1 MNNKVLFWACCML
14 LLCISGCSKDSIPE
28 NVMPVLTTGDVV
40 ENGCTVA
47 IVSGRIT
54 VPSGSEV
61 QSCGFLYSIIAS
73 LPEEE
78 SNKME
83 CTLQGVSDTYT
94 AILTNLTPNTTYY
107 YCLYAYS
114 GYTKVLGDV
123 KSFTTLPSSLPVFDR
138 ISISNK
144 SENGFAAFTS
154 ILDDGG
160 SIITSKGFCW
170 KEATTYTEVPTIDD
184 NTKVLDKSSAFIAH
198 IDNLDTNK
206 LYAVCAYAQNAAG
219 IGYSETV
226 YVSLRDDNPILSV
239 CEVIGVTETEVTFQA
254 NIVTNAERI
263 SEKGICYSKER
274 PKPTMADNIK
284 KDDSEGST
292 INVNLKQQAD
302 GTQYYIRAYC
312 KKEGEIFYGDVLSY
326 VFGDKEVG
334 IYTLED
340 LVAFRDDYNATKNM
354 GKWAAREQV
363 TLYADIDMESID
375 NWIPIKDFNMK
386 FEGNGHKLLNFKI
399 TDYYPVKNHIGGI
412 GLFSNLQGNAVIQNL
427 HIGEGSYISLGQTD
441 LSDGGLYIGSVCGV
455 TRTGTDC
462 YITISNCTSMAS
474 VSVASDG
481 RHGVYVGG
489 IVGYGGHLVK
499 NCTNYGHISVSAE
512 GYALV
517 GGISGAYADVI
528 ENCNNLGNIEAV
540 SKTAYVGGI
549 AGSNVKIVSYCTNTG
564 GIGRGYDCLYAGGIM
579 GKMERYDIYSENVSI
594 HHSTNIGT
602 VNGGSQCEGLGGIC
616 GSISGGVIDHNINQ
630 GNILNGKMHVGGI
643 IGESSDNNSK
653 TQITYSTNEGEI
665 RSSATN
671 IGSIWGHSGY
681 YNYFENNTNS
691 GVVNGNAGNNTPQIG
706 KDNRFPR
713 LGSTVV
719 ENVTSTSVV
728 ISSTIIDIGGA
739 PITEKGFCYSEDKKE
754 PNRHYDSVVKDITTD
769 GVNIR
774 ATIEGLDSGTK
785 YYIRSYAVN
794 GNWRAF
800 MHSGYDSALGEVKS
814 FTTLLPQ

>member
-14 LLCISGCSKDSIPE
+14 LLCIFGCSKDSIPE

-40 ENGCTVA
+40 ENGCTVT

-61 QSCGFLYSIIAS
+61 QSCGFLYSTIAS

-78 SNKME
+78 STRIE

-94 AILTNLTPNTTYY
+94 AILTDLTPNTTYY

-123 KSFTTLPSSLPVFDR
+123 KSFTTLPSSLPIFDR

-144 SENGFAAFTS
+144 SENGFAALTS

-170 KEATTYTEVPTIDD
+170 KEATAYTEVPTIDD

-274 PKPTMADNIK
+274 PKPTIADKIK

-375 NWIPIKDFNMK
+375 NWIPIKDFSMK
-386 FEGNGHKLLNFKI
+386 FEGNGHKLMNFKI
-399 TDYYPVKNHIGGI
+399 TSYPEESRDNYHGI
-412 GLFSNLQGNAVIQNL
+412 GFFSTLQGNAVVQNF
-427 HIGEGSYISLGQTD
+427 HIGEGSYISLDQTD
-441 LSDGGLYIGSVCGV
+441 LPGRSYYIGSIIGRGWGEHV
-455 TRTGTDC
+455 
-462 YITISNCTSMAS
+462 TISNCTSKAAIS
-474 VSVASDG
+474 VSCDG
-481 RHGVYVGG
+481 DGFSVGG
-489 IVGYGGHLVK
+489 IVGE
-499 NCTNYGHISVSAE
+499 SAE
-512 GYALV
+512 LIKECTYFGKISASSEGYIWA
-517 GGISGAYADVI
+517 GGIVGTEADVI
-528 ENCNNLGNIEAV
+528 ENCNNSGNIEAI
-540 SKTAYVGGI
+540 SKNAYVGGI
-549 AGSNVKIVSYCTNTG
+549 AGYANTIRYCTNTG
-564 GIGRGYDCLYAGGIM
+564 AIGRGYDCLYAGGIV
-579 GKMERYDIYSENVSI
+579 GSLKNYDFIRENVGV

-616 GSISGGVIDHNINQ
+616 GFISGGVIDHNINQ

-643 IGESSDNNSK
+643 IGESSDNSSK
-653 TQITYSTNEGEI
+653 TQITYNTNEGEI
-665 RSSATN
+665 RSSATD

-691 GVVNGNAGNNTPQIG
+691 GAVNGNAGNNTPQIG

-719 ENVTSTSVV
+719 ENVTSTSVI

-769 GVNIR
+769 GVNIS

-794 GNWRAF
+794 ENWRAF

>member
-1 MNNKVLFWACCML
+1 MNNKVLFWVCCML

-40 ENGCTVA
+40 ENGCTA
-47 IVSGRIT
+47 TIVSGQII

-61 QSCGFLYSIIAS
+61 QSCGFLYSTIAS

-78 SNKME
+78 STMIE
-83 CTLQGVSDTYT
+83 CTLQGISDTYT
-94 AILTNLTPNTTYY
+94 VILTDLTPNTTYY

-123 KSFTTLPSSLPVFDR
+123 KSFTTLPSSLPIFDR

-144 SENGFAAFTS
+144 SENSFAALTS

-198 IDNLDTNK
+198 IDKLDTNK

-239 CEVIGVTETEVTFQA
+239 CEVIGVSETEVTFQA

-263 SEKGICYSKER
+263 SEKGICYSNER
-274 PKPTMADNIK
+274 AKPTIADKIK
-284 KDDSEGST
+284 KDDSEGAT

-312 KKEGEIFYGDVLSY
+312 KKEGEIFYGDVLPY

-340 LVAFRDDYNATKNM
+340 LIAFRDDYNATKNL

-375 NWIPIKDFNMK
+375 NWVPIKDFSMK
-386 FEGNGHKLLNFKI
+386 FEGNGHKLMNFKI
-399 TDYYPVKNHIGGI
+399 TTYPEESRDYYHGI
-412 GLFSNLQGNAVIQNL
+412 GFFSTLQGNAVVQNL
-427 HIGEGSYISLGQTD
+427 HIGEGSYISLDQTD
-441 LSDGGLYIGSVCGV
+441 LPGRSYYIGSIIGRGWGEHV
-455 TRTGTDC
+455 
-462 YITISNCTSMAS
+462 TISNCTSKASIS
-474 VSVASDG
+474 VSCDG
-481 RHGVYVGG
+481 DGFSVGG
-489 IVGYGGHLVK
+489 IVGEGAELIKECAYSGS
-499 NCTNYGHISVSAE
+499 ISASSE
-512 GYALV
+512 GYIFA
-517 GGISGAYADVI
+517 GGIVGEEADVI
-528 ENCNNLGNIEAV
+528 ENCNNSGNIEAI

-549 AGSNVKIVSYCTNTG
+549 AGREVKTVSYCTNIG
-564 GIGRGYDCLYAGGIM
+564 AIGRGYDCLYAGGIV
-579 GKMERYDIYSENVSI
+579 GHIFASNGAAELFVRHCINK
-594 HHSTNIGT
+594 GT

-616 GSISGGVIDHNINQ
+616 GYMDNCAVDHNINQ
-630 GNILNGKMHVGGI
+630 GDILNGKMNVGGI
-643 IGESSDNNSK
+643 VGDTDLGLVWPS
-653 TQITYSTNEGEI
+653 QIIYNVNEGEI

-691 GVVNGNAGNNTPQIG
+691 GAVNGNAGNNTPQIG

-713 LGSTVV
+713 LGSTVI
-719 ENVTSTSVV
+719 ENVTSTSVI

-754 PNRHYDSVVKDITTD
+754 PNRHYDSVVKDVTTD
-769 GVNIR
+769 GVSIR

-794 GNWRAF
+794 GNWRAS
-800 MHSGYDSALGEVKS
+800 MHSGYDSALGEVMP

>member
-1 MNNKVLFWACCML
+1 MNNKVLFWVCCML

-40 ENGCTVA
+40 ENGCTA
-47 IVSGRIT
+47 TIVSGQII

-61 QSCGFLYSIIAS
+61 QSCGFLYSTIAS

-78 SNKME
+78 STMIE
-83 CTLQGVSDTYT
+83 CTLQGISDTYT
-94 AILTNLTPNTTYY
+94 VILTDLTPNTTYY

-123 KSFTTLPSSLPVFDR
+123 KSFTTLPSSLPIFDR

-144 SENGFAAFTS
+144 SENSFAALTS

-198 IDNLDTNK
+198 IDKLDTNK

-239 CEVIGVTETEVTFQA
+239 CEVIGVSETEVTFQA

-263 SEKGICYSKER
+263 SEKGICYSNER
-274 PKPTMADNIK
+274 AKPTIADKIK
-284 KDDSEGST
+284 KDDSEGAT

-312 KKEGEIFYGDVLSY
+312 KKEGEIFYGDVLPY

-340 LVAFRDDYNATKNM
+340 LIAFRDDYNATKNL

-375 NWIPIKDFNMK
+375 NWVPIKDFSMK
-386 FEGNGHKLLNFKI
+386 FEGNGHKLMNFKI
-399 TDYYPVKNHIGGI
+399 TDYPVKASDYHHGI
-412 GLFSNLQGNAVIQNL
+412 GFFSNLEGNAIVRNL
-427 HIGEGSYISLGQTD
+427 HIGEGSYISLDQTD
-441 LSDGGLYIGSVCGV
+441 LSNGGLFIGSICGV
-455 TRTGTDC
+455 PRDGTDC

-481 RHGVYVGG
+481 RDGVDVGG
-489 IVGYGGHLVK
+489 IVGYGGHLIK
-499 NCTNYGHISVSAE
+499 DCTNHGHISVSAE
-512 GYALV
+512 GHASV
-517 GGISGAYADVI
+517 GGICGTSETYTGTI
-528 ENCNNLGNIEAV
+528 ENCHNLGNIEAI
-540 SKTAYVGGI
+540 SKTANVGGI
-549 AGSNVKIVSYCTNTG
+549 AGYANIITYCTNTG
-564 GIGRGYDCLYAGGIM
+564 AVGRGYDCLYAGGIVGSM
-579 GKMERYDIYSENVSI
+579 VHYDDLYHEDVSV

-616 GSISGGVIDHNINQ
+616 GSMSGGVIDYNINQ

-643 IGESSDNNSK
+643 IGKSSDDRYK
-653 TQITYSTNEGEI
+653 TQITYNTNEGEI

-691 GVVNGNAGNNTPQIG
+691 GIVNGNAGNNTPQIG
-706 KDNRFPR
+706 KDNRYPR

-719 ENVTSTSVV
+719 ENVTSTSVI

-739 PITEKGFCYSEDKKE
+739 PITEKGFCYSEDEKE
-754 PNRHYDSVVKDITTD
+754 PNRYHDSVVKDIKTD
-769 GVNIR
+769 GTSIK

-785 YYIRSYAVN
+785 YYIRSYAINKN
-794 GNWRAF
+794 GKDR
-800 MHSGYDSALGEVKS
+800 YDALGEVKS